1 MSGGTLAPIVLGTL
15 NARYSHASFGLRCLR
30 ANLGELRDRSAL
42 VEGTLQT
49 RPLDFVALL
58 LSHEPR
64 VIGLGVYLWNVTLLE
79 QVVRLLKQLAP
90 DVVVVVGGPEVSH
103 EVEAQPICSLADHVV
118 RGEGEIAFRELCE
131 QVITPSPLQQRAP
144 HVIDGGTPPLA
155 QLVLPYDEYTDE
167 DLQQRTVYVEA
178 SRGCPFRCAFCLSA
192 LDKRVRAFDQPA
204 FLEAL
209 DGMWRRGLR
218 RFKFVD
224 RTFNLAIDDAVGIL
238 RFFRE
243 RRPDELFLHFEM
255 IPDRLP
261 DALVEEL
268 AAFPRGAV
276 QLEVGLQTFN
286 DDVAATISR
295 RTDFPLAQANIRTL
309 RGRTGVHVHAD
320 LIAGLP
326 GETWSS
332 FAAGFDRLVAAGPQE
347 IQLGVLKR
355 LRGAPLT
362 TIPEAADLVFDEA
375 PPYEVLRTSTLT
387 FEELMTLRRM
397 ARTWDAVFNQGRLTS
412 TAAALIERW
421 STGGSV
427 FDGLARLSDRV
438 FGALGDLVG
447 VSLEAWAGACFEQLV
462 ADGASDDDAR
472 VLIEE
477 DWMRGGRRRAP
488 AFLAGDA
495 RRASPRH
502 SPRGPP
508 KRQRRHLRE
517 S

>member
-1 MSGGTLAPIVLGTL
+1 MSDGTPTAIVLGTL

-30 ANLGELRDRSAL
+30 ANLGELRAQSVI

-58 LSHEPR
+58 LSHRPR
-64 VIGLGVYLWNVTLLE
+64 VVGLGVYLWNVTLLE
-79 QVVRLLKQLAP
+79 QVVRLLKQIAP

-103 EVEAQPICSLADHVV
+103 EIEAQPICTLADHVV
-118 RGEGEIAFRELCE
+118 RGEGEAAFLELCRG
-131 QVITPSPLQQRAP
+131 VLSPSPLRQRPA
-144 HVIDGGTPPLA
+144 HVIDGGTPPLERLA
-155 QLVLPYDEYTDE
+155 LPYDEYTDE

-192 LDKRVRAFDQPA
+192 LDKRVRAFDQRA

-209 DGMWRRGLR
+209 DRLWRRGLR

-224 RTFNLAIDDAVGIL
+224 RTFNLAIDDALAVL

-243 RRPDELFLHFEM
+243 RRPEELFLHFEM

-261 DALVEEL
+261 DALLDEL
-268 AAFPRGAV
+268 ARFPAGAV
-276 QLEVGLQTFN
+276 QLEVGLQTFD
-286 DDVAATISR
+286 DDVAAIIAR
-295 RTDFPLAQANIRTL
+295 RTDFPLAEANIQKL
-309 RGRTGVHVHAD
+309 RERTGVHVHAD

-362 TIPEAADLVFDEA
+362 TIPEAATLVFDAA
-375 PPYEVLRTSTLT
+375 PPYEILRTDTLS
-387 FEELMTLRRM
+387 FDALMRLRRM
-397 ARTWDAVFNQGRLTS
+397 ARTWDAVFNQGRLS
-412 TAAALIERW
+412 ATAEALVTTWIEQ
-421 STGGSV
+421 GSA
-427 FDGLARLSDRV
+427 FEGLARLSERV
-438 FGALGDLVG
+438 FAALGDLVG
-447 VSLEAWAGACFEQLV
+447 VSLEAWASACFEQLV
-462 ADGASDDDAR
+462 ADGVDDERAR
-472 VLIEE
+472 VIVEE

-488 AFLAGDA
+488 AFLSPAERSSA
-495 RRASPRH
+495 PRRSPQ
-502 SPRGPP
+502 GPP
-508 KRQRRHLRE
+508 KRQRRHLR